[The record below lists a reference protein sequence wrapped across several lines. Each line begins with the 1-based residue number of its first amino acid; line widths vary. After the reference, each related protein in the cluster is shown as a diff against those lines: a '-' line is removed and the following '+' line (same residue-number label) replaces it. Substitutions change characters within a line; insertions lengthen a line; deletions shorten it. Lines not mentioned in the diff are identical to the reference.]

1 MADRLSQLQD
11 AVNQQ
16 AENLC
21 NAIGILFQNAPPAPF
36 PNFDKNSKTPSQTE
50 GVYDHKKMFATL
62 IARNAKDIDVLI
74 DSLPSEESCA
84 ELQVSTNSMR
94 ELEACGEE
102 AANRLLRD
110 VERGEALLGEIS
122 RALADIANVNLSI
135 NRVTDAAQAQHIKI

>member
-21 NAIGILFQNAPPAPF
+21 NAIGILFQNATPASF
-36 PNFDKNSKTPSQTE
+36 PNFDKNNKTPSQTDST
-50 GVYDHKKMFATL
+50 YDHKKMFATL

-84 ELQVSTNSMR
+84 ELQTNSMR
-94 ELEACGEE
+94 ELEAQGED
-102 AANRLLRD
+102 AANRLARD
-110 VERGEALLGEIS
+110 VEQGEHLMGEIS
-122 RALADIANVNLSI
+122 RALSDIANANLSI
-135 NRVTDAAQAQHIKI
+135 NRITDASQAQHIHI

>member
-21 NAIGILFQNAPPAPF
+21 NAIGILFQNAQPAPF
-36 PNFDKNSKTPSQTE
+36 PNFDKNSKTPSQNE
-50 GVYDHKKMFATL
+50 GGYDHKKMFATL

-84 ELQVSTNSMR
+84 ELQTNSMR
-94 ELEACGEE
+94 QLEVAGEE
-102 AANRLLRD
+102 AANRLIRD

-122 RALADIANVNLSI
+122 RALADIANANLSI
-135 NRVTDAAQAQHIKI
+135 NRVTDAAQAQHITI